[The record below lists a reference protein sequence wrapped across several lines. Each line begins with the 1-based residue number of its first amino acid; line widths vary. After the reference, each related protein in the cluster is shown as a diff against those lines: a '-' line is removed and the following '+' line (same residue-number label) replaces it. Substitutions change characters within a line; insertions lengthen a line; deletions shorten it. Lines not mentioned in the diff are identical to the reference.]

1 MRSLIGL
8 YNYCGTLNLPT
19 DAKSYADYESRNDL
33 FFQSP
38 FIENDFQMH
47 LGNKDLKVEDV

>member
-38 FIENDFQMH
+38 IIEDDFQMH
-47 LGNKDLKVEDV
+47 LGNKDLKVKDV